1 MSTFREQH
9 PWATRLYAPWAW
21 GVFYPAFAL
30 LTGCLAILAI
40 AIGLVSHRAGFWS
53 GTAWGWL
60 LCRLNFTPVR
70 VVGRANAA
78 PGQAYVLLANHRS
91 YFDILAFYGHW
102 PRQFRWVMKAELRR
116 TPFLGWSTAV
126 LGNLFIDR
134 HDRARAMAQ
143 LRRARPLLDQGISVL
158 VFPEGTR
165 SPTGRMLPLRKGGIV
180 LAVDA
185 GLPILPVSIS
195 GTRAILPPDT
205 LALLPGRVTITIH
218 PPIPTTGVG
227 PSDIDALADRVRDAI
242 VSGLQPD
249 EI

>member
-1 MSTFREQH
+1 MATFREQH
-9 PWATRLYAPWAW
+9 PWAPRLYAPWAF
-21 GVFYPAFAL
+21 GVFYPVFGL
-30 LTGCLAILAI
+30 LTAVLATLAVL
-40 AIGLVSHRAGFWS
+40 IGLASHRAGFWS
-53 GTAWGWL
+53 GTIWGWL

-70 VVGRANAA
+70 VVGRRNAV
-78 PGQAYVLLANHRS
+78 PGQAYVILANHRS

-116 TPFLGWSTAV
+116 APFLGWSTAV

-143 LRRARPLLDQGISVL
+143 LRGARPLLDQGISVM

-165 SPTGRMLPLRKGGIV
+165 SPTGRMQPLRKGGVV

-195 GTRAILPPDT
+195 GTRSILPPDT

-227 PSDIDALADRVRDAI
+227 TSDIDALTDRVRDAI
-242 VSGLQPD
+242 VSGLRPD